1 MRVDAKEDILQ
12 RFERIYAQC
21 LADAQHTVQHGRTL
35 CCIVTAC
42 EHKILSDDGN
52 GTDRVLHLVIVNVE

>member
-1 MRVDAKEDILQ
+1 MRVDAKDNILQ
-12 RFERIYAQC
+12 PLKWIYVQC
-21 LADAQHTVQHGRTL
+21 LAGTQQTVQHGRTL

-42 EHKILSDDGN
+42 EHKILSADGN